1 MSSIR
6 KPKRIQIYGSDE
18 KKYYFLV
25 KGGEDLRL
33 DQRIEQL
40 FEVMNQILKKDAY
53 CARQNILINTYK
65 VVPMSTNIGL
75 IEWVSDTKPLRS
87 CIDERPEDKLSINK
101 ATEAY
106 RTYISRFKGGMMGKV
121 SLFIFKTKAYKL
133 VS

>member
-6 KPKRIQIYGSDE
+6 KPKRIQINGSDE
-18 KKYYFLV
+18 RKHFFLV

-40 FEVMNQILKKDAY
+40 FGVMNQLLKKDSY
-53 CARQNILINTYK
+53 CARQNILINTYN
-65 VVPMSTNIGL
+65 VVPMSSNIGL

-87 CIDERPEDKLSINK
+87 CIDERPEDKVSMNK

-106 RTYISRFKGGMMGKV
+106 RTYIARFKGSMMGK
-121 SLFIFKTKAYKL
+121 YK
-133 VS
+133 SCCM

>member
-6 KPKRIQIYGSDE
+6 KPKRIQINGSDGR
-18 KKYYFLV
+18 KHFFLV

-40 FEVMNQILKKDAY
+40 FGVMNQLLKKDSY
-53 CARQNILINTYK
+53 CARQNILINTYN
-65 VVPMSTNIGL
+65 VVPMSSNIGL

-87 CIDERPEDKLSINK
+87 CIDERPEDKVSMNK

-106 RTYISRFKGGMMGKV
+106 RTYIARFKGSMMGK
-121 SLFIFKTKAYKL
+121 YK
-133 VS
+133 SCCM